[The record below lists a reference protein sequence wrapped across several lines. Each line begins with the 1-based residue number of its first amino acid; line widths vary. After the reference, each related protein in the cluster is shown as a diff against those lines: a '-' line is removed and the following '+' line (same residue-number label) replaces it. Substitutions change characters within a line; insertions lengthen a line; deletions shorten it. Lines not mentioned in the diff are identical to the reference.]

1 MYAGGYLDPAVMVKP
16 LAGIGD
22 SRDCAIDNGLYL
34 DSIGVGHAHR
44 HGRGVTAGGGSG
56 LALYGLLGQEADL
69 GSGIHNGAGVVDV
82 KTATQRQ
89 HGDAKAEAQVG
100 AGGGDKRGV
109 KGAELRVKRVMLWES
124 MARRLVL

>member
-1 MYAGGYLDPAVMVKP
+1 MLVDDVQVAHGVTAYVAVVYAGGYLDPAVMVEP

-34 DSIGVGHAHR
+34 DSVGVGNAHQ

-69 GSGIHNGAGVVDV
+69 GSGIYNGAGVVV
-82 KTATQRQ
+82 KTATR
-89 HGDAKAEAQVG
+89 
-100 AGGGDKRGV
+100 
-109 KGAELRVKRVMLWES
+109 
-124 MARRLVL
+124 